1 MNERKTTA
9 APQGDGE
16 PRARALRARLR
27 RVRGASRRSLLGLPE
42 ILALACAA
50 LLLLAAVSAYLF
62 LLRPARTRQ
71 QGLEAE
77 RATLETRIAAARGE
91 FTNKRDTQSS
101 VREILASLQTFEV
114 NHLGVAGDG
123 GTRVYEELHSLMLKN
138 GLRLSGGASYTQL
151 QEAAPDATPA
161 PRQGQRDGGGPRVVQ
176 SVFPGVG
183 VTLTVEGTYPNLR
196 RFVRDV
202 EASRQFVVI
211 NTVELE
217 GVSDGSRAEAG
228 APPAAGE
235 PGGAGRG
242 SRLVSL
248 RLDMAAYFR
257 RAAAAA
263 QQQ

>member
-1 MNERKTTA
+1 VNDRTTPEA
-9 APQGDGE
+9 AHGGGAA
-16 PRARALRARLR
+16 RAQALRARLERLRGMGR
-27 RVRGASRRSLLGLPE
+27 RGFLGLPE
-42 ILALACAA
+42 LIALACAA

-62 LLRPARTRQ
+62 LLRPARTRL
-71 QGLEAE
+71 QGLTTE

-91 FTNKRDTQSS
+91 FTTRQDTQSS
-101 VREILASLQTFEV
+101 VREILTSLQSFETE
-114 NHLGVAGDG
+114 HLGVAGDG

-138 GLRLSGGASYTQL
+138 NLRLSGGASYTQL
-151 QEAAPDATPA
+151 QEAAPEASPTR
-161 PRQGQRDGGGPRVVQ
+161 RQGQRSEGGGPRIVQ

-217 GVSDGSRAEAG
+217 GVSDASRIDTSGARNDGSQ
-228 APPAAGE
+228 PAAGS
-235 PGGAGRG
+235 G

-257 RAAAAA
+257 RGAAAAR
-263 QQQ
+263 Q